1 MKKMLLPIL
10 GVLCLM
16 MASVAFASSA
26 VSPAVSPSS
35 TVSGAPAKGGFKGPG
50 PAKTTVA
57 EAIKLRDDSP
67 VTLQGYIVERLG
79 DERYTF
85 KDTTGTVIIEI
96 DDDNWGGLEVTPENE
111 VVIEGEVEKKRSSV
125 KIEVDRI
132 RFAN

>member
-1 MKKMLLPIL
+1 MKKMLLPFL
-10 GVLCLM
+10 AVLCLVM
-16 MASVAFASSA
+16 GSVAFASSA
-26 VSPAVSPSS
+26 ASP
-35 TVSGAPAKGGFKGPG
+35 VSGASGKGGFKGPG

-96 DDDNWGGLEVTPENE
+96 DDDDWGGLEVTPENE